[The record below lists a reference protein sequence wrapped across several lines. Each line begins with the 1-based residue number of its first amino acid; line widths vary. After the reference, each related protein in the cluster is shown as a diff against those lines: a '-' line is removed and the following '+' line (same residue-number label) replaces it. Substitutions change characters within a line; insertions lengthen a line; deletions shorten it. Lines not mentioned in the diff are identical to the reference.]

1 MLMNALTLGCMLVHR
16 QQRHITT
23 TEKEHDYKRSTRRN
37 CLHTKQGWY
46 AAGEGQV
53 SDGIA
58 HEKDSAWVRAVC
70 DAHHAKRRAVRVSCA
85 LQSRR
90 ILYMIKMR
98 LESRAAF
105 TKANACAFLGLGRLV
120 SLGAVG
126 LRVARSPTRVKE
138 SLGSLLPRRRE

>member
-1 MLMNALTLGCMLVHR
+1 MSA
-16 QQRHITT
+16 
-23 TEKEHDYKRSTRRN
+23 
-37 CLHTKQGWY
+37 HTKQGWY

-85 LQSRR
+85 LQRR
-90 ILYMIKMR
+90 RMIKMR

-105 TKANACAFLGLGRLV
+105 TKANASAFLGLGRLV

-138 SLGSLLPRRRE
+138 GLGSLLPRRRE